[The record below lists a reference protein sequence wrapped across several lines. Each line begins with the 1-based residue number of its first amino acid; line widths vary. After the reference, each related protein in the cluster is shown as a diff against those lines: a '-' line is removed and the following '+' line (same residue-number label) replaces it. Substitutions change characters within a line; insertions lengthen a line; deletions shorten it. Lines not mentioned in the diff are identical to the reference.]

1 MRKKKI
7 EGQMSFDFTF
17 FMDLSAEEENT
28 LEQSTEVVGNDKI
41 IAESGEN
48 YYNTEI
54 DFGKTLNDKLDR
66 NIEAIK
72 IIKHL
77 EEESRN
83 ASKEEQ
89 EILARY
95 EGWGSLSLAFQDSKK
110 RKLLKDLL
118 TEEEYAEVKSSVL
131 TSYYTPANVINF
143 IYHVLNKMGVD
154 GKLNILEPSMGT
166 GHFYQL
172 LPDSMKE
179 SQLYGVELES
189 VSGKIAKQLYPK
201 AKIQI
206 TGLEDATFS
215 DNFFDLVIGNVPFG
229 NYSCSDTTYG
239 NMNIHDYFFMKAL
252 DLVRPGGIIA
262 MITTRET
269 MDKKSQKL
277 RKQLA
282 KKATLIAAYRLPYTV
297 FENTSVTTDIL
308 FFQKEEYARENLDTI
323 EWLEAGQYNTYFA
336 LYYNN
341 VFGTI
346 GTKMTR
352 YGEQLACHPDK
363 DISEYFDQAL
373 LNVPTVFTA
382 MDQKIVE
389 DDTEIIADDSIKNMS
404 FGIVNDK
411 IYYRS
416 NSMMSLV
423 DVGMM
428 SEKRIRGLIKIRTA
442 LYDLIDAERTAP
454 IGDQELERKREW
466 LNLEYDQ
473 FAEKYGNIHSRGNKM
488 AFQEDASYYLLCT
501 LEILDEDKKFK
512 AKADIMQKRCIT
524 PYIEPENV
532 LSAKDALLLS
542 MAEKGRI
549 DFDYMQQLYARSKEE
564 ILQEL
569 RGWIFKNPETGK
581 YEMKDQY
588 LSGNVKKKLKIAEN
602 ASKEDNFYKE
612 NVTALQDVQPE
623 WIQASEID
631 VRLGAIWI
639 PTHFIEDFIIE
650 EFHAPKK
657 FFEKG
662 RMKVQYY
669 KAMNRWEINWRADFA
684 NTRVVKTYGTD
695 RLNGYEL
702 LEKALNLRDAKVYTH
717 IERDGK
723 NIEIVDKE
731 ATVLAMGKQEEIREA
746 FKSWIYKDYR
756 RRIELEKIYNEKINV
771 IRNHEYDGSFLR
783 FPYKNQEIN
792 FLKTQKDAIMRILFS
807 DQNTLVAHK
816 VGYGKTFI
824 AIASM
829 MEARRLGISK
839 KNLIVV
845 PNSLV
850 EQWAEEFLRLYP
862 SANILVAKE
871 NDFTPAARK
880 MFCSKIATCDYDA
893 VIISYT
899 QFAKIPISESFQ
911 QKYIKKQLDELENL
925 SDEAKRNH
933 FGSNGAI
940 RGLEAAKKRL
950 EVQLTKLKDAEHKDN
965 TIYFEQLGITKL
977 YVDEAHNFKNLFIN
991 TKMSNL
997 AGLNTSSNSKR
1008 AFDMFL
1014 KCRYLDETNVHKS
1027 IVFLTGTPVSNSM
1040 AEIYTMQ
1047 RYLQYDMIEEMGLLE
1062 FDSWASVFGEIKT
1075 SMELCP
1081 EGTGYRSQTRFYR
1094 FIGLPELIKIFR
1106 EVADIKVAPIKALN
1120 LPEAEYT
1127 TVSLEASNAQRK
1139 YVEALGER
1147 AECIRNGGVDPEVD
1161 NMLKITL
1168 EGRRLALDQR
1178 LVGFKHENM
1187 DSKAVNCT
1195 EIVKKIYDEY
1205 PGKTQ
1210 AIFCD
1215 ISTPKKEFN
1224 VYDDLKN
1231 KLIQDGIPAE
1241 EIAFIQDAKTNKQKI
1256 ELCKKVDSGRIRV
1269 LIAST
1274 EKGGT
1279 GCNFQSK
1286 LIAIHDLD
1294 CPWRPSDLEQ
1304 RSGRII
1310 RQGNMNK
1317 KVFIYRYVTKNTFDS
1332 YLWQTVEHKQ
1342 RYISQ
1347 ILTEKEIPRRME
1359 EDESTISYA
1368 EIKATAC
1375 GNPEIKEQMQLA
1387 VDVQRL
1393 KMQKANFTRQ
1403 YCSMQDYVNV
1413 AGPKK
1418 IAKLESIIDRISKDI
1433 DLLKE
1438 TEENIFVMRLFDRYD
1453 YDSPKDANKAL
1464 RDLKGNWNTDTKV
1477 GEYRGF
1483 DVVLNQKTMPE
1494 YETMTLKG
1502 HYHYSF
1508 TYQFEHADIVLRI
1521 KNTLNDISND
1531 RNMYCAKLQ
1540 NEQRQF
1546 ETAKMELFN
1555 DRFPKEQELRE
1566 KEARL
1571 KELNVKLSA

>member
-308 FFQKEEYARENLDTI
+308 FFQKEEYERENLDTI

-564 ILQEL
+564 IL
-569 RGWIFKNPETGK
+569 
-581 YEMKDQY
+581 
-588 LSGNVKKKLKIAEN
+588 
-602 ASKEDNFYKE
+602 
-612 NVTALQDVQPE
+612 
-623 WIQASEID
+623 
-631 VRLGAIWI
+631 
-639 PTHFIEDFIIE
+639 
-650 EFHAPKK
+650 
-657 FFEKG
+657 
-662 RMKVQYY
+662 
-669 KAMNRWEINWRADFA
+669 
-684 NTRVVKTYGTD
+684 
-695 RLNGYEL
+695 
-702 LEKALNLRDAKVYTH
+702 
-717 IERDGK
+717 
-723 NIEIVDKE
+723 
-731 ATVLAMGKQEEIREA
+731 
-746 FKSWIYKDYR
+746 
-756 RRIELEKIYNEKINV
+756 
-771 IRNHEYDGSFLR
+771 
-783 FPYKNQEIN
+783 
-792 FLKTQKDAIMRILFS
+792 
-807 DQNTLVAHK
+807 
-816 VGYGKTFI
+816 
-824 AIASM
+824 
-829 MEARRLGISK
+829 
-839 KNLIVV
+839 
-845 PNSLV
+845 
-850 EQWAEEFLRLYP
+850 
-862 SANILVAKE
+862 
-871 NDFTPAARK
+871 
-880 MFCSKIATCDYDA
+880 
-893 VIISYT
+893 
-899 QFAKIPISESFQ
+899 
-911 QKYIKKQLDELENL
+911 
-925 SDEAKRNH
+925 
-933 FGSNGAI
+933 
-940 RGLEAAKKRL
+940 
-950 EVQLTKLKDAEHKDN
+950 
-965 TIYFEQLGITKL
+965 
-977 YVDEAHNFKNLFIN
+977 
-991 TKMSNL
+991 
-997 AGLNTSSNSKR
+997 
-1008 AFDMFL
+1008 
-1014 KCRYLDETNVHKS
+1014 
-1027 IVFLTGTPVSNSM
+1027 
-1040 AEIYTMQ
+1040 
-1047 RYLQYDMIEEMGLLE
+1047 
-1062 FDSWASVFGEIKT
+1062 
-1075 SMELCP
+1075 
-1081 EGTGYRSQTRFYR
+1081 
-1094 FIGLPELIKIFR
+1094 
-1106 EVADIKVAPIKALN
+1106 
-1120 LPEAEYT
+1120 
-1127 TVSLEASNAQRK
+1127 
-1139 YVEALGER
+1139 
-1147 AECIRNGGVDPEVD
+1147 
-1161 NMLKITL
+1161 
-1168 EGRRLALDQR
+1168 
-1178 LVGFKHENM
+1178 
-1187 DSKAVNCT
+1187 
-1195 EIVKKIYDEY
+1195 
-1205 PGKTQ
+1205 
-1210 AIFCD
+1210 
-1215 ISTPKKEFN
+1215 
-1224 VYDDLKN
+1224 
-1231 KLIQDGIPAE
+1231 
-1241 EIAFIQDAKTNKQKI
+1241 
-1256 ELCKKVDSGRIRV
+1256 
-1269 LIAST
+1269 
-1274 EKGGT
+1274 
-1279 GCNFQSK
+1279 
-1286 LIAIHDLD
+1286 
-1294 CPWRPSDLEQ
+1294 
-1304 RSGRII
+1304 
-1310 RQGNMNK
+1310 
-1317 KVFIYRYVTKNTFDS
+1317 
-1332 YLWQTVEHKQ
+1332 
-1342 RYISQ
+1342 
-1347 ILTEKEIPRRME
+1347 
-1359 EDESTISYA
+1359 
-1368 EIKATAC
+1368 
-1375 GNPEIKEQMQLA
+1375 
-1387 VDVQRL
+1387 
-1393 KMQKANFTRQ
+1393 
-1403 YCSMQDYVNV
+1403 
-1413 AGPKK
+1413 
-1418 IAKLESIIDRISKDI
+1418 
-1433 DLLKE
+1433 
-1438 TEENIFVMRLFDRYD
+1438 
-1453 YDSPKDANKAL
+1453 
-1464 RDLKGNWNTDTKV
+1464 
-1477 GEYRGF
+1477 
-1483 DVVLNQKTMPE
+1483 
-1494 YETMTLKG
+1494 
-1502 HYHYSF
+1502 
-1508 TYQFEHADIVLRI
+1508 
-1521 KNTLNDISND
+1521 
-1531 RNMYCAKLQ
+1531 
-1540 NEQRQF
+1540 
-1546 ETAKMELFN
+1546 
-1555 DRFPKEQELRE
+1555 
-1566 KEARL
+1566 
-1571 KELNVKLSA
+1571 